1 MALIWA
7 NVAPGAYEQV
17 WGAKVGAGPDWLHL
31 HLTLAHWASDALLA
45 IFFFVAGVEVKRE
58 LTIGELAGWRRAA
71 LPLFAAGGGMIA
83 PAAVALAVSRGAAA
97 EGGAWAIP
105 VATDIAFALGILA
118 LAGAGLPAVR
128 VLLLSMAVIDDLGAI
143 ALIALLFTSG
153 LNLVY
158 LVLAVL
164 LCALYWWLHR
174 RRITAP
180 WIMVPLAV
188 AVWICVHGTGV
199 HATVAGIALGLLT
212 PVAPIGG
219 EKESAGSRLEH
230 RLHPLSAGLIVPLFA
245 LAAAG
250 IPVGAFGDALTDPLA
265 HGVFFGLLAGQFLGV
280 LGGSWLAVRLGIG
293 TLPSGVGWGDV
304 VPVAMLGGIG
314 YTVSLLV
321 SQLATAD
328 AATAEIASTAV
339 LAASCSP
346 PSSRSSCYAA
356 GAASIKRPR
365 PAPPLPENECAPAA
379 PAFPH
384 DDGPGAERAASSA
397 PGRCPALA
405 SSTHHRSSKPNVR
418 HRPVTGGVS
427 VGACLGVQPGV
438 AVGPTSPAGGSE
450 VGAAALGERR
460 QGLGVGGAAH
470 QPGETVVL
478 RSRPAGSPRA
488 AARSCR
494 A

>member
-1 MALIWA
+1 MHPTSPGPSARTEDRGTAATLGEFLRQETTGGRLLLLATAVALIWA

-118 LAGAGLPAVR
+118 LAGAGLPAGVR

-265 HGVFFGLLAGQFLGV
+265 HGVFFGLLAGKFLGV

-339 LAASCSP
+339 LAASLL
-346 PSSRSSCYAA
+346 
-356 GAASIKRPR
+356 ASVIAIVLLRR
-365 PAPPLPENECAPAA
+365 RGRVHQAPPT
-379 PAFPH
+379 
-384 DDGPGAERAASSA
+384 R
-397 PGRCPALA
+397 
-405 SSTHHRSSKPNVR
+405 T
-418 HRPVTGGVS
+418 
-427 VGACLGVQPGV
+427 
-438 AVGPTSPAGGSE
+438 
-450 VGAAALGERR
+450 AAA
-460 QGLGVGGAAH
+460 
-470 QPGETVVL
+470 
-478 RSRPAGSPRA
+478 
-488 AARSCR
+488 
-494 A
+494 